1 MATGP
6 VKMKTKK
13 IHHFIY
19 SEELDFY
26 AALYPISLGEMVI
39 GGKNPLEAEKWPR
52 MCNMAVDEKYEFR
65 WCGRYLCL
73 GDVHSAIIHTMTPRG
88 VKHVSRLIL
97 PDNLMYAPS
106 FGTDG
111 KGTLYIIPGEFCNSP
126 VIRYDGNGKYY
137 GMPFKM
143 SGHDR
148 FDEGCIPVPD
158 TSRLLLLGSYTARSC
173 SGIWIEPGLLDLD
186 MATQNCRIAP
196 LRIGDGSFRTRSG
209 CWWRANRTATEPT
222 MPVSGTGRRTKCY
235 ASVPACWATN
245 PSNPSMRCLTELS
258 S

>member
-1 MATGP
+1 M
-6 VKMKTKK
+6 
-13 IHHFIY
+13 
-19 SEELDFY
+19 
-26 AALYPISLGEMVI
+26 
-39 GGKNPLEAEKWPR
+39 EAEKWPR

-158 TSRLLLLGSYTARSC
+158 TSASFCWEATRQETAA
-173 SGIWIEPGLLDLD
+173 GYG
-186 MATQNCRIAP
+186 
-196 LRIGDGSFRTRSG
+196 
-209 CWWRANRTATEPT
+209 
-222 MPVSGTGRRTKCY
+222 
-235 ASVPACWATN
+235 
-245 PSNPSMRCLTELS
+245 
-258 S
+258 